1 MSQLFLSL
9 SLSKFLSFVLLLEF
23 ANENEGIILQA
34 MENGEWL
41 LVDGANRCSAA
52 VLDRLNSL
60 MEPNGSIFLSE
71 RGSIDGN
78 ILEIKPHPD
87 FRLILT
93 VDPAYGEISR
103 YYIII
108 LLKCY

>member
-1 MSQLFLSL
+1 
-9 SLSKFLSFVLLLEF
+9 
-23 ANENEGIILQA
+23 

-41 LVDGANRCSAA
+41 LIDGANRCSAA

-60 MEPNGSIFLSE
+60 LEPNGSILLSE

-78 ILEIKPHPD
+78 ILEIKPDPE

-103 YYIII
+103 YLQHVYLFVKKRLTWHI
-108 LLKCY
+108 K